1 MTAVPK
7 RLAEMSV
14 RISQAPASADRCRL
28 TAIALQK
35 QGRIDQAIS
44 LYLRGLAL
52 NPSDASAY
60 RCLGTAYKTRK
71 QLDLAAACFRRAVEL
86 CPAFPEAWNNL
97 GNTLAEQQ
105 DDAGAAAC
113 FERAFTVQPH
123 FAGAHFNFA
132 KRSDDSA
139 GSTKRL
145 PLAAGR
151 RELSPRSAEFYNGLG
166 MALYD
171 ARRIDEAVAA
181 YDQAVRLRPDFA
193 PARYNRSHAWLL
205 LGDYAR
211 GWPEYEWRWKL
222 PAVALPSFPQPRW
235 DGTSQPDRT
244 ILLDAEQG
252 LGDTI
257 QFIRYVPLVKER
269 VGTIVL
275 RCQKPLVRLLAAMP
289 GIDRVISQDEPTGPF
304 DVWSPLLSLPLFFT
318 PTLEAIP
325 NRVPYLPED
334 QALVRF
340 WQERLERID
349 GLRIG
354 INWQGNPAFPKDR
367 FRSVPLRY
375 FEPLARIA
383 GVRLISLQKGVGR
396 EQLEDRT
403 CDIPRARPGALAGR
417 NPRPVPRYGGHFAVP
432 RPCDHVRHVARPSR
446 RGARRRDVAGRAER
460 SRVALAAGPAKTVRG
475 TRRCVYSGRTGRANG
490 PTSSRG
496 WLPGSASASRR
507 EGQTHSA
514 ARKVFPVPRVENSRI
529 QAGS

>member
-1 MTAVPK
+1 MTAAPK
-7 RLAEMSV
+7 RMSEMSV
-14 RISQAPASADRCRL
+14 QISQAPVSADRCRM
-28 TAIALQK
+28 TAITLQK

-44 LYLRGLAL
+44 LYLRGLAI

-97 GNTLAEQQ
+97 GNTLSEQQ

-113 FERAFTVQPH
+113 FERAFGVQPQ

-132 KRSDDSA
+132 QA
-139 GSTKRL
+139 LGRL
-145 PLAAGR
+145 GRFDESIAACR
-151 RELSPRSAEFYNGLG
+151 RATELSPRSAEFYNGLG

-171 ARRIDEAVAA
+171 SRRIDEALAA
-181 YDQAVRLRPDFA
+181 YDQAIRLRPDFA

-222 PAVALPSFPQPRW
+222 AAVPVPSFPQPRW

-275 RCQKPLVRLLAAMP
+275 RCQKPLVRLLSAMP
-289 GIDRVISQDEPTGPF
+289 GIDRVISPDEPTGPF
-304 DVWSPLLSLPLFFT
+304 DVWSPLMSLPLCFT
-318 PTLEAIP
+318 SSLEAIP
-325 NRVPYLPED
+325 TRVPYVPED

-383 GVRLISLQKGVGR
+383 GVRLVSLQKGTGR
-396 EQLEDRT
+396 EQLERQ
-403 CDIPRARPGALAGR
+403 RAKFPVVDLDLSLDEIHGPFVDTSAILRCLDLVITSDTSLAHLAGALGIETWLAVPSVPEWRWLIGRNDSPWYPTLRLFRQNRPGQWGDVFLRIAAQLGQRVVGRRANTLAGPQSLP
-417 NPRPVPRYGGHFAVP
+417 NLPR
-432 RPCDHVRHVARPSR
+432 
-446 RGARRRDVAGRAER
+446 
-460 SRVALAAGPAKTVRG
+460 
-475 TRRCVYSGRTGRANG
+475 
-490 PTSSRG
+490 
-496 WLPGSASASRR
+496 
-507 EGQTHSA
+507 
-514 ARKVFPVPRVENSRI
+514 
-529 QAGS
+529 